1 VNTIKKFFAV
11 VTLIAIAALAA
22 IAIADTLY
30 TLYFPNTGTI
40 VIKSEFK
47 AYLDGTPLANETTI
61 DWGECEPGYT
71 YYFENFT
78 IVNTGGTPLTVT
90 LEPVNLPSGWQL
102 QWQGNDTILAPS
114 EQVGGWLNLTIPSDA
129 TSWPSW
135 GFYIKGE
142 GA

>member
-1 VNTIKKFFAV
+1 VNTIKKFL
-11 VTLIAIAALAA
+11 VTVALIATVALAT

-30 TLYFPNTGTI
+30 RLYFPNTVTI
-40 VIKSEFK
+40 VTPKLT
-47 AYLDGTPLANETTI
+47 AYLDGTSLANGTTI

-78 IVNTGGTPLTVT
+78 VVNTGDTTLTVT
-90 LEPVNLPSGWQL
+90 LEPVGLPGGWQL
-102 QWQGNDTILAPS
+102 QWQGNGTTLAPS
-114 EQVGGWLNLTIPSDA
+114 EKVGGWLNLTIPSDA

-142 GA
+142 G

>member
-1 VNTIKKFFAV
+1 MNTIKKFL
-11 VTLIAIAALAA
+11 VTVALIATVALATIAIAT
-22 IAIADTLY
+22 TLY

-40 VIKSEFK
+40 VVTSELQ
-47 AYLDGTPLANETTI
+47 AYLDGTPLANGTTI
-61 DWGECEPGYT
+61 DWEECEPGST
-71 YYFENFT
+71 YYFEDFT
-78 IVNTGGTPLTVT
+78 VVNTGGTTLTVI
-90 LEPVNLPSGWQL
+90 LEPVGLPGGWQL
-102 QWQGNDTILAPS
+102 QWQGNGTTLAPS